1 MSPAR
6 ILLYS
11 HDTFGLGHIR
21 RTQKI
26 ANALAAPGRSI
37 LVACA
42 SPKAS
47 SFSSRPGIEH
57 LNLPGFAKQVDGEYL
72 PRNLNIPGSQFVNL
86 RASLLLSAVRSFDPD
101 LVLVDKEPLGVRG
114 ELLPAL
120 EHLRAHG
127 RRARGR
133 PVRVL
138 CGFRDILDE
147 PDAVAREWRERD
159 TLHALRHYYDEVVV
173 YGEREVYDFAREYA
187 LPPDL
192 AARLFYAGYVDAE
205 RNLDNDE
212 LPFRFDPRRPVVT
225 LTLGGGGDGGEL
237 MDAFLDAWEEEGG
250 AGLHVVLLTG
260 PFAPPSLLRK
270 ARRLAERVTGLEAA
284 DFVSNTRALFARSE
298 LVVSMGGY
306 NTLCELAALRKRPLV
321 VPRVKPRREQL
332 LRARAFGRLGLCD
345 WLDPE
350 AVDGPRLL
358 EAVRAR
364 LGRPA
369 PLPPPLETRGLERL
383 RARLEEVFCVP
394 S

>member
-1 MSPAR
+1 MNGSR
-6 ILLYS
+6 VLLYS

-47 SFSSRPGIEH
+47 AFSSRPGIEH
-57 LNLPGFAKQVDGEYL
+57 LNLPGFAKQADGEYL
-72 PRNLNIPGSQFVNL
+72 PRNLFIPGSQFVNL
-86 RASLLLSAVRSFDPD
+86 RASLLLSAVRSFNPD

-120 EHLRAHG
+120 EHLRAH
-127 RRARGR
+127 ARGT
-133 PVRVL
+133 RVV

-147 PDAVAREWRERD
+147 PEAVAREWRERD
-159 TLHALRHYYDEVVV
+159 TLHALRTCYDQIVV

-187 LPPDL
+187 LPDDL
-192 AARLFYAGYVDAE
+192 ASRLNYVGYVNAE
-205 RNLDNDE
+205 RNLDNEE
-212 LPFRFDPRRPVVT
+212 LPFRFDARRPVVT

-237 MDAFLDAWEEEGG
+237 MDGFLDAWAAVEDPGFH
-250 AGLHVVLLTG
+250 AVLLTG

-270 ARRLAERVTGLEAA
+270 ARRLAEARPGLESA
-284 DFVSNTRALFARSE
+284 DFVSNTRALFARSD

-306 NTLCELAALRKRPLV
+306 NTMCELAALRKRPLI
-321 VPRVKPRREQL
+321 VPRVTPRREQL

-345 WLDPE
+345 WLEPE
-350 AVDGPRLL
+350 AVDGAALL
-358 EAVRAR
+358 AAVRGRLSAR
-364 LGRPA
+364 SADA
-369 PLPPPLETRGLERL
+369 PEFSARGLERL
-383 RARLEEVFCVP
+383 GSLLEEALCVR